1 MLASADG
8 FHYVQEPFNI
18 VARQRWLV
26 PRPDRQFLYLTDA
39 NGGPFESGIQR
50 VVDLRYPL
58 LAHLRTRPSPHM
70 AKRATRIAL
79 DATRARRQGAKPVM
93 KDPIAL
99 FSAEWLQDR
108 FMLQPVIVVREPVAF
123 VGSLKDRDW
132 TFDFAHWADQPLL
145 LSEVAAP
152 WRDQINAAVS
162 ASLDIVDQGILQ
174 WNVFYDFVADLR
186 DRRPDTVVVSYERLA
201 GDAATEVPAL
211 FDRLGL
217 AFGPSQQAAVA
228 ELTTAGG
235 SHGAS
240 AIDVHRRSDEVL
252 DTWQERLDQDAVA
265 RVRAG
270 TAAVAER
277 LADL

>member
-18 VARQRWLV
+18 VARQRWLT
-26 PRPDRQFLYLTDA
+26 PRPSRQFLYLTDA
-39 NGGPFESGIQR
+39 NGGPYEPGMQR

-58 LAHLRTRPSPHM
+58 LDHLRTRPSPQL
-70 AKRATRIAL
+70 AKRVARITL
-79 DATRARRQGAKPVM
+79 DATQARRQGAKPVM

-108 FMLQPVIVVREPVAF
+108 FKLQPVIVAREPVAF

-145 LSEVAAP
+145 LSEVAGA
-152 WRDQINAAVS
+152 WRDRINAAVS
-162 ASLDIVDQGILQ
+162 APLDIVDQGILQ

-211 FDRLGL
+211 FERLGL

-228 ELTTAGG
+228 ELTTAGD
-235 SHGAS
+235 SQGAS
-240 AIDVHRRSDEVL
+240 AIDVHRQSDEVL
-252 DTWQERLDQDAVA
+252 DTWRARLDEDEIA

-270 TAAVAER
+270 TAGVADR